1 MSRAHCVLL
10 IIDGLGDCPVP
21 ALGGKTPLE
30 AAQTPVMDRFAGL
43 GARGLVDPLR
53 PGEIP
58 NTDSGAGM
66 LLGLAPDQAERLRR
80 GPVEA
85 SGAGRLLAPG
95 EIAIRANFAT
105 LKSVGAGLVVR
116 DRRAGRITRGTTEL
130 AAVLDH
136 MDLGDGITA
145 EFVRT
150 DQHRGVIVL
159 SGPGLDAH
167 VDDTDPGD
175 REPELP
181 LLRCRP
187 LQPSAAFTASK
198 IDAFVAQ
205 AHRRLQ
211 DHPVNIQ
218 RERDGKLPAN
228 GVITRGAGAAFTL
241 DNVVTARGI
250 RVAVV
255 AGCNTILGL
264 SRIFGL
270 DTIHEPRFT
279 ADIDTDLDGKIASAV
294 RALENHEM
302 VYVHV
307 KAPDLCAHDRH
318 PEQKRDFLQRLDLAM
333 APLADCGAV
342 VALAADHT
350 TDSNTGVHTG
360 DPVPA
365 FLCPPGIAARSGA
378 AGVQFGE
385 SACRTGN
392 LPRQSSH
399 EFLLHTLGLM
409 GF

>member
-1 MSRAHCVLL
+1 MTPVHCVLF
-10 IIDGLGDCPVP
+10 IVDGLGDCPVP

-30 AAQTPVMDRFAGL
+30 AAATPVMDHFAGL
-43 GARGLVDPLR
+43 GTCGLVDPLR

-58 NTDSGAGM
+58 NTDTGAGM
-66 LLGLAPDQAERLRR
+66 LLGLAPEQAGRLRR

-85 SGAGRLLAPG
+85 SGAGRLLDPG

-105 LKSVGAGLVVR
+105 LESSEIGLLVH
-116 DRRAGRITRGTTEL
+116 DRRAGRITSGTAEL
-130 AAVLDH
+130 AAALDH

-145 EFVRT
+145 EFVCT

-167 VDDTDPGD
+167 IGDTDPGD
-175 REPELP
+175 REPGLP
-181 LLRCRP
+181 LLRCESLKP
-187 LQPSAAFTASK
+187 AADFTAAK
-198 IDAFVAQ
+198 VDAFIAE
-205 AHRRLQ
+205 AHRRLLE
-211 DHPVNIQ
+211 HPVNLQ
-218 RERDGKLPAN
+218 RRRDGKLPAN

-250 RVAVV
+250 RAAVV

-270 DTIHEPRFT
+270 DTVHEPRFT
-279 ADIDTDLDGKIASAV
+279 ADLDTDLDGKIASAL
-294 RALENHEM
+294 RALDDHEM

-318 PEQKRDFLQRLDLAM
+318 PLQKRDFLERLDRAM
-333 APLADCGAV
+333 APLAGCGAM

-350 TDSNTGVHTG
+350 TDSNTGAHTG

-365 FLCPPGIAARSGA
+365 FLCPPGVAPGART
-378 AGVQFGE
+378 AGVHFGE

>member
-1 MSRAHCVLL
+1 MTRAHCVLF
-10 IIDGLGDCPVP
+10 IIDGLGDLPVP
-21 ALGGKTPLE
+21 ALGGRTPLE
-30 AAQTPVMDRFAGL
+30 AAETPVMDRFAGW
-43 GARGLVDPLR
+43 GACGLVDPLGS
-53 PGEIP
+53 GEIP

-66 LLGLAPDQAERLRR
+66 LLGLVPEQAERLRR

-105 LKSVGAGLVVR
+105 LGSGEKGLLVR
-116 DRRAGRITRGTTEL
+116 DRRAGRITSGTAEL
-130 AAVLDH
+130 AAVLEH

-159 SGPGLDAH
+159 SGPGLDPH
-167 VDDTDPGD
+167 VGDTDPGD
-175 REPELP
+175 RAPGLP

-187 LQPSAAFTASK
+187 TEAAAELTAAK
-198 IDAFVAQ
+198 IDAFIAQ
-205 AHRRLQ
+205 AHRRLEN
-211 DHPVNIQ
+211 HPVNIQ
-218 RERDGKLPAN
+218 RKRDGKWPAN
-228 GVITRGAGAAFTL
+228 GVITRGAGAAFAL
-241 DNVVTARGI
+241 DNLVKARGI

-270 DTIHEPRFT
+270 DTVHEPRFT
-279 ADIDTDLDGKIASAV
+279 ADINTDLDGKIASAV
-294 RALENHEM
+294 RALDDHEM

-318 PEQKRDFLQRLDLAM
+318 PLQKRDFLERLDRAM
-333 APLADCGAV
+333 KPLLDCGAI

-350 TDSNTGVHTG
+350 TDSNTGAHTG

-365 FLCPPGIAARSGA
+365 FVYAPGKAVGGRAADVR
-378 AGVQFGE
+378 FGE
-385 SACRTGN
+385 SNCRTGT

-399 EFLLHTLGLM
+399 EFLLHILGLM